1 MPGIAA
7 KSQSAERQSP
17 QDTPTKGNF
26 VEMDYGSWEQAGL
39 QVAVAQTKS
48 ESIVSK
54 ASRESI
60 NADEQPPIS
69 EERDHDR
76 CGSRQGPPH
85 YRLKQPEPLW
95 TIGLHEIGQEEPAGG
110 TGARRPMSVRG
121 SASDTPVP
129 PTPSPRMVLAKQ
141 QRQSGGGTWPVAS
154 PARSSRASVPDA
166 EFDSCVSSP
175 SRSRSQLDITTFTSP
190 EVSRKSPAP
199 TTPEDIDRMVE
210 EHLKSNYV
218 ARVRNMGG
226 FPNKPK
232 TVCCGGI
239 FGPFGEVVAE
249 GCKPV
254 CRPLRGWVGDDADP
268 KIQML

>member
-26 VEMDYGSWEQAGL
+26 VEMDYGSWEQ
-39 QVAVAQTKS
+39 VAVAQTKS

-69 EERDHDR
+69 EERDHNR

-110 TGARRPMSVRG
+110 IGARRPMSVRG

-141 QRQSGGGTWPVAS
+141 QRQSVAALGRLFHQPGAPERRCLTGILIAVYHPLHARVAS
-154 PARSSRASVPDA
+154 S
-166 EFDSCVSSP
+166 
-175 SRSRSQLDITTFTSP
+175 T
-190 EVSRKSPAP
+190 
-199 TTPEDIDRMVE
+199 
-210 EHLKSNYV
+210 
-218 ARVRNMGG
+218 
-226 FPNKPK
+226 
-232 TVCCGGI
+232 
-239 FGPFGEVVAE
+239 
-249 GCKPV
+249 
-254 CRPLRGWVGDDADP
+254 
-268 KIQML
+268 